1 MVVTIHKTQAKALG
15 SDVQRSF
22 KITCMFLRSW
32 LSVRASEPC
41 PIMISNRSKGL
52 LRQIGARVDFLRK
65 LKAIQHTKFNTSYR
79 YWPSPPHRNGQVKV
93 FSPYPLAQE
102 YSIDQ
107 QCQRSDP
114 HQKYNFPWRDG
125 VGGRGGQI
133 LNGMAFTP
141 RK

>member
-65 LKAIQHTKFNTSYR
+65 LRAIQHLNSTLPIATGPVPPTGMVRSRFFPHTPGLRNTPQINSANAATPTKNIIF
-79 YWPSPPHRNGQVKV
+79 H
-93 FSPYPLAQE
+93 
-102 YSIDQ
+102 
-107 QCQRSDP
+107 
-114 HQKYNFPWRDG
+114 
-125 VGGRGGQI
+125 GGTEWGGGEGWVDI
-133 LNGMAFTP
+133 KRPCA
-141 RK
+141 